1 MEHVS
6 RIGVVGTGFLSRHLV
21 MTLEEHPDLQVLKV
35 LTRSDISKRTDFPR
49 QDLLTNS
56 IDELIGSS
64 DLVVECSGDA
74 VHATDV
80 IARVMAAPLPV
91 VTMDSEMQVTT
102 GSYFDRRGF
111 ITEADGDQSGSLAA
125 LRENAVQ
132 MGFKP
137 LVYGNIKRFLN
148 YSPTR
153 EEMEFWAKKQS
164 YSLEMVTSFTDGTKL
179 QIEQA
184 LVANGLGAGIA
195 QPGLIGI
202 DSEDVDTGAEVLAD
216 RAKTLGYPISD
227 YILCPK
233 APGGVFIVAEHD
245 QRQKIALANYKMGEG
260 PYYVLLQ
267 NFHLCHLEI
276 PKTIRRVLGGG
287 GVLLNN
293 GQEPTIS
300 VAAIS
305 KRTLK
310 AGDTIRRGIGGFDV
324 RGIAVRIS
332 ESRGHVPI
340 GLLANAQVTRRV
352 KPGQQINFDDVELL
366 ESLALEAWREIE
378 QNVVSP

>member
-21 MTLEEHPDLQVLKV
+21 ITLERQPDLVVLKV
-35 LTRSDISKRTDFPR
+35 LTRSDISRRTDFPG

-56 IDELIGSS
+56 IDELISS
-64 DLVVECSGDA
+64 SELVVECSGDA
-74 VHATDV
+74 IHATDV
-80 IARVMAAPLPV
+80 IARVMAANLPV
-91 VTMDSEMQVTT
+91 ITMDSEMQVTT
-102 GSYFDRRGF
+102 GSYFARRGF
-111 ITEADGDQSGSLAA
+111 ITEAEGDQSGSLAA
-125 LRENAVQ
+125 LKENAVQ

-137 LVYGNIKRFLN
+137 LVYGNIKGFLN

-153 EEMEFWAKKQS
+153 DEMEFWAKKQN

-195 QPGLIGI
+195 QPGLLGI
-202 DSEDVDTGAEVLAD
+202 ASQDVDTGAKVLAG
-216 RAKTLGYPISD
+216 RARTLGYPITD
-227 YILCPK
+227 YILCPR

-245 QRQKIALANYKMGEG
+245 RRQKTGLRNFKLGEG

-300 VAAIS
+300 VAAIA
-305 KRTLK
+305 KRALK
-310 AGDTIRRGIGGFDV
+310 PGDTIRRGIGSFDV

-332 ESRGHVPI
+332 ENRGHVPI
-340 GLLANAQVTRRV
+340 GLLANALIRKKVR
-352 KPGQQINFDDVELL
+352 PGQQIGFDDVEVP